1 MERPWYEERLVA
13 RGSADVAHGGN
24 AVGRPTLTIRVHFI
38 HGLEGSPSGA
48 KARLLARH
56 FDAVAP
62 AMDTSD
68 FEGCVAQHAALL
80 AQGRGPDVLAGSSF
94 GGAVAVALLQRGHW
108 TGPTLL
114 LAQAALHYGLP
125 AELPTGVPVWIV
137 HGRGDAVVPP
147 VHSRRLAA
155 KGDPERVRL
164 IEVDDDHSLH
174 ASVADGSLVD
184 WVRGLARSG

>member
-1 MERPWYEERLVA
+1 MTV
-13 RGSADVAHGGN
+13 
-24 AVGRPTLTIRVHFI
+24 RVHFI
-38 HGLEGSPSGA
+38 HGLEGSPNGS

-56 FDAVAP
+56 FDAVTP

-80 AQGRGPDVLAGSSF
+80 RSGEGPDVLAGSSF

-108 TGPTLL
+108 SGPTLL
-114 LAQAALHYGLP
+114 LAQAALFYGLP
-125 AELPTGVPVWIV
+125 AKLPPGVPVWIA
-137 HGRGDAVVPP
+137 HGSGDDVVPP
-147 VHSRRLAA
+147 EHSRRLAA
-155 KGDPERVRL
+155 AGDPELVRL

-174 ASVADGSLVD
+174 ASVEDGSLVD